1 MRDIKFRAWD
11 NKNKV
16 MITEDNV
23 YDVKCSYKSYYK
35 EEDDQDILV
44 LFDYFQDVVTCPDI
58 DIMEYIGLLDCKN
71 NEICESDIV
80 SYDSYYI
87 GDNLIPGNV
96 GVVKFGNGSFYIDVT
111 YAPEL
116 CAEEISNCNIKVIGN
131 TYENPELFGDNR

>member
-1 MRDIKFRAWD
+1 MPFTGLYD
-11 NKNKV
+11 KNG
-16 MITEDNV
+16 TEI
-23 YDVKCSYKSYYK
+23 Y
-35 EEDDQDILV
+35 E
-44 LFDYFQDVVTCPDI
+44 
-58 DIMEYIGLLDCKN
+58 G
-71 NEICESDIV
+71 DIV